1 MQVEHAAGRQGLPHG
16 AASLTRT
23 LILTLTLTLTRT
35 RTRTRTLTRTRTQT
49 LTRTKAL
56 TLPLPLNQARPCEA
70 VTDWLIVSYVAE
82 EYVRRPQL
90 DYFLQQARRMRE

>member
-1 MQVEHAAGRQGLPHG
+1 
-16 AASLTRT
+16 
-23 LILTLTLTLTRT
+23 
-35 RTRTRTLTRTRTQT
+35 
-49 LTRTKAL
+49 
-56 TLPLPLNQARPCEA
+56 